1 MASQMSAILR
11 AGTPLKRRIICVIN
25 PKNVYP
31 VTNAAKALLA
41 IAPTLIRS
49 IETRDTRGTRIKVR
63 QTQPMQLQLPGH
75 SRYFADNL
83 EYQKRIPSYFFSS
96 SDMCNNGLSV

>member
-41 IAPTLIRS
+41 IAPT
-49 IETRDTRGTRIKVR
+49 
-63 QTQPMQLQLPGH
+63 
-75 SRYFADNL
+75 
-83 EYQKRIPSYFFSS
+83 
-96 SDMCNNGLSV
+96 

>member
-25 PKNVYP
+25 PKSVYP

-41 IAPTLIRS
+41 IAPHLDPQYSKQEIQEER
-49 IETRDTRGTRIKVR
+49 E
-63 QTQPMQLQLPGH
+63 
-75 SRYFADNL
+75 
-83 EYQKRIPSYFFSS
+83 
-96 SDMCNNGLSV
+96 

>member
-49 IETRDTRGTRIKVR
+49 IRNKRYKRNENKGTPNAANA
-63 QTQPMQLQLPGH
+63 TTTPGH

>member
-25 PKNVYP
+25 PKSVYP
-31 VTNAAKALLA
+31 VANAAKALLA

-49 IETRDTRGTRIKVR
+49 IRNKRYKRNENKGTPNAANA
-63 QTQPMQLQLPGH
+63 TTTPW
-75 SRYFADNL
+75 A
-83 EYQKRIPSYFFSS
+83 FSLF
-96 SDMCNNGLSV
+96 CR

>member
-49 IETRDTRGTRIKVR
+49 IRIKVR